1 MSRTVHKLKINS
13 SVLCGAVTIQELFSR
28 SWVQKFKKIKI
39 NQIKRRLKKKN
50 NNKDYNNNNKISKN
64 NIFKLNNVVQKHFTS
79 IKILL

>member
-28 SWVQKFKKIKI
+28 SWVQKFKKKI
-39 NQIKRRLKKKN
+39 NKSNQEAFKKN

>member
-1 MSRTVHKLKINS
+1 MGLLQYKNYFLDHGCKNLKKINKS
-13 SVLCGAVTIQELFSR
+13 NQEA
-28 SWVQKFKKIKI
+28 FKK
-39 NQIKRRLKKKN
+39 NN

>member
-39 NQIKRRLKKKN
+39 NQIKRRLKK
-50 NNKDYNNNNKISKN
+50 I
-64 NIFKLNNVVQKHFTS
+64 II
-79 IKILL
+79 IKIITITIRLVKTIFLS

>member
-1 MSRTVHKLKINS
+1 MGAKIKKKINKS
-13 SVLCGAVTIQELFSR
+13 NQEAF
-28 SWVQKFKKIKI
+28 
-39 NQIKRRLKKKN
+39 KKKN